1 MFLHNFKYT
10 LKVLFKNRALI
21 FWTFIFPIVLGTF
34 FKMAFSNIESSEQF
48 SAVKIAIID
57 NDEYKSNLIYKNSF
71 AVLGDENNKERV
83 FEITYTD
90 KDKANELLEKEKI
103 VGYLEIKKGKPKIVF
118 YRNGIEQTIFKYV
131 VDELVQTNEIIN
143 NTVEDKTDYKKI
155 YAKVIEINSNNTK
168 INNISNKNLSYTM
181 IEYYTLLAMACLYGA
196 MISMTAINNNLAN
209 MSSKGMRVS
218 VSPTPK
224 FKVVL
229 SSLLSSYVI
238 QLIGLVLLF
247 IYTIFVIKVDYGTR
261 LPLVILLTLVG
272 SLSGLSLGLFSSSV
286 IKSSENAKIGIIMSI
301 TMAGCFF
308 AGMMGITMK
317 YIIDTNI
324 PLLNKINPVAIITDG
339 YYSLYYYSTLNRFYF
354 DLISL
359 LIFSGILISIS
370 MITLRRQKYDS
381 I

>member
-155 YAKVIEINSNNTK
+155 YAKVIEINSNNAK

-247 IYTIFVIKVDYGTR
+247 IYTIFILKVDYGDR
-261 LPLVILLTLVG
+261 LPLVILLTIVG

-286 IKSSENAKIGIIMSI
+286 IKSSENTKIGIIMSI